1 MSKITNWIMDMEED
15 LEDGFTREQMS
26 GKHGFDGVYKY
37 DCYHGCETLNN
48 RKIDHEDR
56 YWTDNF

>member
-26 GKHGFDGVYKY
+26 EKHGSDGVYKY
-37 DCYHGCETLNN
+37 DCYHGRETLNN
-48 RKIDHEDR
+48 RKIDNEDR